1 MYPDEDAIPSS
12 TLLAETNLD
21 IIQYELED
29 TAGDVTQRHHSP
41 TTSGVT
47 SAHRAQDVVPDTPR
61 RYPTHIRQGP
71 DRYSNFMSHLTRDG
85 FSLKGAV

>member
-47 SAHRAQDVVPDTPR
+47 SAHRAQDVVPVTPR
-61 RYPTHIRQGP
+61 RYPIRACQGP
-71 DRYSNFMSHLTRDG
+71 VRYGNFVSH
-85 FSLKGAV
+85 